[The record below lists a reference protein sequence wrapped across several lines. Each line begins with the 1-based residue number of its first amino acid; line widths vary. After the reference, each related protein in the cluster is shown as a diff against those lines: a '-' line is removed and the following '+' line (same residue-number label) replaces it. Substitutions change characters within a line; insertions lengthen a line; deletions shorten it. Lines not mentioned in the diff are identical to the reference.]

1 MSAPAQ
7 LSSTSIVLVHGSWH
21 GAWCWKRVLPLLRGA
36 GVDTHAVTLTGVGE
50 RAHLLSPAV
59 GIDTHIRDVIGLIE
73 AEELHRV
80 VLVGHSYAGNL
91 ITCVADRLER
101 VRPGLLRHLVYL
113 DAGIPEPGSSWST
126 PHAPET
132 VAKRAAEAQASSGG
146 LSFPPPDASVFGLE
160 GADRDWVNRRQT
172 PQPYRLYH
180 ETLQFDP
187 ALVWRIPHSFIDCT
201 NPPLATID
209 AARRRVR
216 TEPGWKVHE
225 LATGHDPMVSAPREL
240 TQLLLAV
247 HHQASLNT

>member
-59 GIDTHIRDVIGLIE
+59 GIDTHIQDVIGLIE

-201 NPPLATID
+201 IPPLATID

>member
-59 GIDTHIRDVIGLIE
+59 GIDTHIQDVIGLIE